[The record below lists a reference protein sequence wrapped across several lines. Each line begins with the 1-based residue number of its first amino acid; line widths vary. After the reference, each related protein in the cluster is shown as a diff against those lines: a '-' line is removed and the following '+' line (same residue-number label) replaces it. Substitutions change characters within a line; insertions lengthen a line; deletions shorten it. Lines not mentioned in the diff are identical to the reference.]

1 MRPPSFHKLVSGFLS
16 VSLLLSACA
25 RSITGVP
32 ITTAGTSSSVASPIA
47 GSPTATTTAGP
58 TVEPLHAS
66 PPGATLTANG
76 QTQAAGI
83 GTYCWMTN
91 GGKAS
96 TSTCA
101 EQVGVP
107 TAREPLVILDASS
120 FTGSFHLDNPTPPDS
135 LILSVMPVT
144 PASEISSSD
153 AVHRLWRTGSGWGAG
168 LPLKTEI
175 DYPFQAAG
183 FPNGNGLYLAELN
196 ARWKNAGSVTY
207 GFLMQIG
214 AGSSGLSAQLASPA
228 AGPLPTPVSFTLQT
242 VSPSAWLGK
251 GVESSLAVSPDG
263 RWLGIVTP
271 LGVYL
276 FDTSTQ
282 QQIWFRTFENTP
294 TTLAFSPDGSRLAV
308 GSAASL
314 LSILDTRTGKTVLQI
329 AGEEH
334 IHAVW
339 SPDGTRLLVSGGCQ
353 GITIQN
359 AQNGTL
365 LHVLQPVKCNDVDPG
380 WVDAIWSADGKRIYS
395 GTMAWNAS
403 TYQPLVKYK
412 PDLPEFVVGYSM
424 LPSPVGNL
432 VAVSNGLSI
441 AILDGETGQ
450 RKQSFT
456 PGVQTV
462 SLGNMAWSPDGR
474 ELVAGNYN
482 EQFIWSI
489 ATGVQIASPKGYRVL
504 TGWSWNGLAWL
515 PDNKTLVGLFS
526 PDGRLNA
533 VDVTTGKVLFSLDG
547 FDTTNTFQAYPGYP
561 KWDGKDLLTDDGTDI
576 VRWDTS
582 IGKVVSRT
590 PAPSMPDWAMKFG
603 DVALSPDG
611 KRWVLGPTVV
621 DATTGHELVQI
632 ASADSWDKAAWSP
645 DGSRIVSGDSLD
657 FNASAVWDAQTGK
670 VLLTLPL
677 DTGGT
682 TPYLG
687 SLAWSPDGTLIAGG
701 GSLTDPSGMDDGMLI
716 LWDASSGKQFR
727 LLTDGMGGQRINALA
742 WSPDGLWLAA
752 GLDSGEIILWDMHQY
767 RPVYLLGG
775 HAGQVVG
782 LNWSTDGS
790 LLASNGL
797 DGTVLIWKLP

>member
-32 ITTAGTSSSVASPIA
+32 ITPAGTSSTVASPIA
-47 GSPTATTTAGP
+47 VSLTALTTAGP
-58 TVEPLHAS
+58 KVELLHAS

-76 QTQAAGI
+76 QTQEAGI
-83 GTYCWMTN
+83 GTYCWMTDAGN
-91 GGKAS
+91 AS

-101 EQVGVP
+101 EQGGVL
-107 TAREPLVILDASS
+107 TAREPLVILDATS

-135 LILSVMPVT
+135 LNLSVMPVT
-144 PASEISSSD
+144 PVSEISSSD
-153 AVHRLWRTGSGWGAG
+153 ESHRLWRTGSGWGAG
-168 LPLKTEI
+168 LPLKTDI

-183 FPNGNGLYLAELN
+183 FVNGNGLYLAELN

-207 GFLMQIG
+207 GFLLQIG
-214 AGSSGLSAQLASPA
+214 AGNSGLSAQLPTSTS
-228 AGPLPTPVSFTLQT
+228 GPLPTPVSFTLQT

-251 GVESSLAVSPDG
+251 GNESALAISPDG
-263 RWLGIVTP
+263 HWLGIVTQ

-276 FDTSTQ
+276 FDASTQ

-294 TTLAFSPDGSRLAV
+294 TTLAFSPDNSRLAV

-359 AQNGTL
+359 AENGTL

-395 GTMAWNAS
+395 GTMAWDAS
-403 TYQPLVKYK
+403 TYQPLVNYK

-561 KWDGKDLLTDDGTDI
+561 KWDGKDLLTDDGRDI

-677 DTGGT
+677 DTGVT

-687 SLAWSPDGTLIAGG
+687 GLAWSPDGTLIAGG

>member
-1 MRPPSFHKLVSGFLS
+1 MYYPSNHKLASAFVL
-16 VSLLLSACA
+16 VSLLLGSCTRLMPGSPA
-25 RSITGVP
+25 P
-32 ITTAGTSSSVASPIA
+32 TTISSLTAANPIA
-47 GSPTATTTAGP
+47 SPTA
-58 TVEPLHAS
+58 EPAPVT
-66 PPGATLTANG
+66 PPGATLTIDG
-76 QTQAAGI
+76 QTQPAGI
-83 GTYCWMTN
+83 GTYCWITN
-91 GGKAS
+91 AGNAS
-96 TSTCA
+96 TSTCS
-101 EQVGVP
+101 EQAGVP

-120 FTGSFHLDNPTPPDS
+120 FTGQFHLDIATPPDS
-135 LILSVMPVT
+135 LILSVMPIT
-144 PASEISSSD
+144 PASEISSAD
-153 AVHRLWRTGSGWGAG
+153 KVHRLWRTGSGWGAG
-168 LPLKTEI
+168 LPLKTNI

-183 FPNGNGLYLAELN
+183 FANGNGLYLAELN

-251 GVESSLAVSPDG
+251 GNESALAISPDG
-263 RWLGIVTP
+263 HWLGIVTP

-308 GSAASL
+308 GSTASL
-314 LSILDTRTGKTVLQI
+314 LSILDVQTGKTILQI
-329 AGEEH
+329 KGEEH
-334 IHAVW
+334 IHAAW
-339 SPDGTRLLVSGGCQ
+339 SPDGARLLVSGGCQ

-395 GTMAWNAS
+395 GTMAWDAS
-403 TYQPLVKYK
+403 TYQPLVNYK

-489 ATGVQIASPKGYRVL
+489 ATGGQIASPKGYRAL

-547 FDTTNTFQAYPGYP
+547 FDTTNRYQTNPNYP
-561 KWDGKDLLTDDGTDI
+561 KWDGKDLLTDDGTNI

-582 IGKVVSRT
+582 TGKVVSRT
-590 PAPSMPDWAMKFG
+590 SAPPMPDWASKYGG

-611 KRWVLGPTVV
+611 KRAAVGTAVV
-621 DATTGHELVQI
+621 DAITGQELAHLEVTP
-632 ASADSWDKAAWSP
+632 ADGWDKVAWSP
-645 DGSRIVSGDSLD
+645 DGKRIVSGDTGGD
-657 FNASAVWDAQTGK
+657 NTGVVWDSQTGK
-670 VLLTLPL
+670 VLLNLPFNA
-677 DTGGT
+677 GGA

-687 SLAWSPDGTLIAGG
+687 GLAWSPDGALIVAG
-701 GSLTDPSGMDDGMLI
+701 GSLMDPSGMDNGMLI
-716 LWDASSGKQFR
+716 LWDASSGKQLR
-727 LLTDGMGGQRINALA
+727 LLTAGMKGQRINTLA
-742 WSPDGLWLAA
+742 WSPDGQRLAA
-752 GLDSGEIILWDMHQY
+752 GFASGKIILWDMRQY
-767 RPVYLLGG
+767 RPVALLVG
-775 HAGQVVG
+775 HADQVVG
-782 LNWSTDGS
+782 LNWSTDS
-790 LLASNGL
+790 TLLASNGL